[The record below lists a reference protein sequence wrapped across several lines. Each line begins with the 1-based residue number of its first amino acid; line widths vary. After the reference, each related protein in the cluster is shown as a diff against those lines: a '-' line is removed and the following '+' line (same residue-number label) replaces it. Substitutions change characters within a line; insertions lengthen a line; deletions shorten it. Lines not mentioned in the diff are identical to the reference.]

1 MPREAKQVFAEKKGG
16 AKPPF
21 LCVGTWP
28 TREVWVML
36 FQEKKFDFRLSEI
49 TSDGFPDKYLTTN
62 VIC

>member
-36 FQEKKFDFRLSEI
+36 FQENFDFRLQKLFAEQM
-49 TSDGFPDKYLTTN
+49 
-62 VIC
+62 